1 MKDKATRKSLRLKN
15 FDYASNGKYFITIC
29 TFGKEYYF
37 GKIENGKMKL
47 SAVGQ
52 IVNEELLVS
61 KQKWI
66 KKNIEIEKYV
76 VMPNHVHMIV
86 SISKPEL
93 YHNYQKEEFGKPTSE
108 SISSIVRSFKSAVT
122 REAHNKFSYLNT
134 PYKIW
139 QPRYYDNII
148 RSEDAYWKICEYID
162 KNPECWNEDNFN
174 FVNIK

>member
-1 MKDKATRKSLRLKN
+1 MPLSQLEQLEIVRISLVL
-15 FDYASNGKYFITIC
+15 AIILA
-29 TFGKEYYF
+29 
-37 GKIENGKMKL
+37 IILAIVL
-47 SAVGQ
+47 SAVLTIILSAVVLSAILAVSAIL
-52 IVNEELLVS
+52 IVVLGIVTVD
-61 KQKWI
+61 
-66 KKNIEIEKYV
+66 KYV

-122 REAHNKFSYLNT
+122 REAHNKFSDLNT

-162 KNPECWNEDNFN
+162 KNPERWNEDKFN